1 MAGGKSHGLRTSL
14 RQSKRGVAELAD
26 RYLQTARRQRVAMA
40 NRAQVHEKGFTVL
53 YEAPNPA
60 VEYVPT
66 PWLLFPTFST
76 ANIVKV

>member
-1 MAGGKSHGLRTSL
+1 
-14 RQSKRGVAELAD
+14 
-26 RYLQTARRQRVAMA
+26 MA